1 MSQTRLRSKL
11 DSVRFSDL
19 LLKNPDIACY
29 VRNLYYIVH
38 NPIPDH
44 ELNVLDMLKERS
56 SLQSIELS
64 TVTVTYLYIYSF
76 KEFPAKVLSGCSNLI
91 DLKLGKLELAPT
103 EVNQVIKP
111 RSRSLLRSGFL
122 TRYWPG

>member
-91 DLKLGKLELAPT
+91 DLKLRKSLNWPLPKS
-103 EVNQVIKP
+103 I
-111 RSRSLLRSGFL
+111 RSSSRVQEASYEADS
-122 TRYWPG
+122 

>member
-1 MSQTRLRSKL
+1 MEVGSQGGEGGKSETRCWFGSAQGPIDDFPESIRSIL
-11 DSVRFSDL
+11 VFL
-19 LLKNPDIACY
+19 IQLP
-29 VRNLYYIVH
+29 
-38 NPIPDH
+38 
-44 ELNVLDMLKERS
+44 
-56 SLQSIELS
+56 
-64 TVTVTYLYIYSF
+64 TVTHLDIDDIIG
-76 KEFPAKVLSGCSNLI
+76 FPVSALSGCSNLI